1 MKNIDLMI
9 EFLRSQGFKYELDE
23 DGDLFFK
30 YQMRNFL
37 YYANDD
43 DQGFFQIAMPA
54 IFDVT
59 EDNREAVL
67 EAANSV
73 TASIK
78 VAKVVIIGE
87 KVWLFAELLLDS
99 TPVYDDIVPRVLDIL
114 MGTQQQ
120 FYEALQ

>member
-1 MKNIDLMI
+1 MI

>member
-1 MKNIDLMI
+1 MT

-23 DGDLFFK
+23 DGDLYFK

-43 DQGFFQIAMPA
+43 DQGFFQMAMPA

-67 EAANSV
+67 EAVNSV

-78 VAKVVIIGE
+78 VAKAVILGE
-87 KVWLFAELLLDS
+87 QVLLFAELLLDS
-99 TPVYDDIVPRVLDIL
+99 TPVYDDIVPRVLAHIA
-114 MGTQQQ
+114 GSNNVTS
-120 FYEALQ
+120 